1 MKMAPGRRFI
11 LRMPPSVPWSLFIS
25 SVSLAA
31 SFLVIRSKSPFCWRA
46 SSCSSRPIRF
56 LMVMKLVSMPPSQR
70 LLTYGWLA
78 RVASWAT
85 GSWACFLVPTNRT
98 WSPRATVSRTN
109 SSATSR
115 RWTVWA
121 RSMMWIPLRS
131 AKMNGRHLGVPA
143 AGLVAEVDSG
153 FQQLPHRDGR
163 HGGDLLSVRSSAD
176 PVAGGRWP
184 GALQARP
191 GRNGPRVSSTPVLA
205 RALCGRTPNGGCG
218 PNSQNSIFATRSHP
232 EAWIALSV
240 ASQATGMGQRADLPF
255 LGA

>member
-11 LRMPPSVPWSLFIS
+11 LRMPPSVPWSLTIS

-31 SFLVIRSKSPFCWRA
+31 SFLVIRSKSPLAWRA

-56 LMVMKLVSMPPSQR
+56 LMVTKLVSMPPSQR

-131 AKMNGRHLGVPA
+131 AKMNGFIF
-143 AGLVAEVDSG
+143 G
-153 FQQLPHRDGR
+153 FQR
-163 HGGDLLSVRSSAD
+163 
-176 PVAGGRWP
+176 
-184 GALQARP
+184 
-191 GRNGPRVSSTPVLA
+191 RV
-205 RALCGRTPNGGCG
+205 
-218 PNSQNSIFATRSHP
+218 
-232 EAWIALSV
+232 
-240 ASQATGMGQRADLPF
+240 
-255 LGA
+255 